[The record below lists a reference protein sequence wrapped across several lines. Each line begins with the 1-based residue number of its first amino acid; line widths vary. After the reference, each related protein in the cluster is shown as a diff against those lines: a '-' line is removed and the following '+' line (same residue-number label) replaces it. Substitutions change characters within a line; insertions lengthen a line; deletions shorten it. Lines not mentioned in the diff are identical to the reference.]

1 MNDHVTVVEPV
12 YGVPLIGCDD
22 RYEDRATAGRH
33 LATFLG
39 RFRGGHAIV
48 LALPPGGVAVAGE
61 LARSLRLQLDVLVV
75 REFRVRANPVI
86 VAGAVGEA
94 GGLCLNGAAIR
105 YSGITPHALWEAAL
119 HEQALIAHLVR
130 RYRRERPLPLSNRRP
145 VILVDDGMHSGLAQL
160 AALQALR
167 HYHPP
172 ACIIATPRAHPTA
185 LRRITPWAD
194 QVVALDDHAST
205 RADDIDGWQ
214 TSLGDDDATILLDR
228 YRLHTEI

>member
-22 RYEDRATAGRH
+22 RYEDRAAAGRR
-33 LATFLG
+33 LATLLG
-39 RFRGGHAIV
+39 RFRGGHAVV

-61 LARSLRLQLDVLVV
+61 LARSLRLQLDVVVV

-86 VAGAVGEA
+86 VAGAVSEG

-105 YSGITPHALWEAAL
+105 HGGITPHALWEAAL
-119 HEQALIAHLVR
+119 REQTLITHLVG
-130 RYRRERPLPLSNRRP
+130 RYRRDRSLPLSSRRP

-167 HYHPP
+167 HYHPL
-172 ACIIATPRAHPTA
+172 ACIIATPRAHPGVL
-185 LRRITPWAD
+185 LRVAQWAD
-194 QVVALDDHAST
+194 QIVALDNHASSRT
-205 RADDIDGWQ
+205 DDVDGWR
-214 TSLGDDDATILLDR
+214 TSLGDDDAVILLDR
-228 YRLHTEI
+228 YRLYTEI